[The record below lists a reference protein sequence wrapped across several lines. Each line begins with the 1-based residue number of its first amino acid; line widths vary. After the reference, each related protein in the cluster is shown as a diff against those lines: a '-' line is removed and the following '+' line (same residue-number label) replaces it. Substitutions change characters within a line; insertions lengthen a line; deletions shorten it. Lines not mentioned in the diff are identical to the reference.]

1 MSSSSPS
8 KGIVWI
14 ISSATLAVGFIIG
27 SFLISELILKAR
39 LADRS
44 VTVRGLAEK
53 DVTADLATWT
63 LAYSAQ
69 GKDLKATQDDI
80 DADTKAIKAFFKDL
94 GFQTDAIRPAGVGVS
109 QFKDGYGNPNITIR
123 QRMTLRTTDI
133 ELAQQA
139 VTQQFDL
146 IRRGVVLE
154 DGSGMSYTFTKLDK
168 VKPEMVAAATQDAR
182 RAAQQ
187 FAEDS
192 GADVGGIKSATQGY
206 FSIMPRDGDVGGY
219 GVSDTPYKK
228 VRVVT
233 TVNFYLR

>member
-69 GKDLKATQDDI
+69 GKDLKATQDNI
-80 DADTKAIKAFFKDL
+80 DADTKAIKA
-94 GFQTDAIRPAGVGVS
+94 
-109 QFKDGYGNPNITIR
+109 YGNPNITIR
-123 QRMTLRTTDI
+123 QRMTLRTTNI

-192 GADVGGIKSATQGY
+192 GADVGGIKSATQIHLTRK
-206 FSIMPRDGDVGGY
+206 SAWSR
-219 GVSDTPYKK
+219 
-228 VRVVT
+228 R
-233 TVNFYLR
+233 